1 MREIYSK
8 VKPSMLLHVINRVD
22 EITTDRVDL
31 VDGKQFIQVSCFEMD
46 KGKTFKPHRHIPNEK
61 VTKMTQESWV
71 VIKGRVKV
79 YLFDINDS
87 VLETPI
93 LESGD
98 CSITL
103 RGGHTYESLE
113 EGTIVYEYK
122 TGPYF
127 GQEKDKVFIEER
139 KNAPDGSKYP
149 WNKPKEDTTI
159 TGKIKKWLS

>member
-22 EITTDRVDL
+22 EITKNRVDL
-31 VDGKQFIQVSCFEMD
+31 VDERQYIQVSCFEMD
-46 KGKTFKPHRHIPNEK
+46 RGKTFKPHRHIPYEK

-87 VLETPI
+87 VIETPI

-122 TGPYF
+122 TGPYL
-127 GQEKDKVFIEER
+127 GQKKDKVFIEER
-139 KNAPDGSKYP
+139 KDAPDGSKYP
-149 WNKPKEDTTI
+149 WNKPKEDTTVM
-159 TGKIKKWLS
+159 GKIKKWLS